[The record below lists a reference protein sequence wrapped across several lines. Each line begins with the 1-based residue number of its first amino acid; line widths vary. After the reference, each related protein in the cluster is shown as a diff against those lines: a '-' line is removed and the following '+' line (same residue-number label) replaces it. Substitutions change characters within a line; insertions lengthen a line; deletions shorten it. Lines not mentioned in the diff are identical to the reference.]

1 MKLYGHTNKRS
12 FNTLKIR
19 LALAEAAADYEYAAV
34 DLDAGDNKRPEF
46 LRVNPHG
53 KIPVLVDGDFALPE
67 SNAILWYVGE
77 KLAPAGLLPAAD
89 GGAAAMQGRARTLQ
103 WIEFAS
109 SMYSYY
115 TDYWNYALG
124 DEEQRKPA
132 LAEAALGR
140 MARSVG
146 VLETVLATRE
156 WVAGGAYSLGDAANV
171 SILYALKRKLPADP
185 TAAAPHVHAWYQR
198 ATARPSWKSAI
209 G

>member
-1 MKLYGHTNKRS
+1 MKLYGHKNKRS

-19 LALAEAAADYEYAAV
+19 LALAEAGAAYEYVPV
-34 DLDAGDNKRPEF
+34 DLDAGENKRPEF

-77 KLAPAGLLPAAD
+77 RFPDARLLLPAEGLDA
-89 GGAAAMQGRARTLQ
+89 GAPASQSRARTLQ
-103 WIEFAS
+103 WIEFAAS
-109 SMYSYY
+109 IYSYY
-115 TDYWNYALG
+115 TDALG
-124 DEEQRKPA
+124 DGDQRNPA

-156 WVAGGAYSLGDAANV
+156 WVAGPAYSLADVANV
-171 SILYALKRKLPADP
+171 SILFALKRKLLADP
-185 TAAAPHVHAWYQR
+185 TSAAPHVAAWYDR
-198 ATARPSWKSAI
+198 ATARASWKSAM

>member
-19 LALAEAAADYEYAAV
+19 LALAEAGASYEYVPV
-34 DLDAGDNKRPEF
+34 DLDAGENKRPEF

-53 KIPVLVDGDFALPE
+53 KIPVLVDGEFALPE

-77 KLAPAGLLPAAD
+77 RFPDARLLLPAD
-89 GGAAAMQGRARTLQ
+89 GGATPAQARARTLQ
-103 WIEFAS
+103 WIEFAA

-140 MARSVG
+140 MSRSVG

-156 WVAGGAYSLGDAANV
+156 WVAGASYSLADAANV
-171 SILYALKRKLPADP
+171 SILFALKRKLPADP
-185 TAAAPHVHAWYQR
+185 TTAAPHVKAWYDR
-198 ATARPSWKSAI
+198 ATARPSWKSVI